1 MLSKDEILAYL
12 KKLKPILQKEGIEKI
27 GLFGSFA
34 KDNADLLSDIDIVIK
49 TNNTFIKKYK
59 SINGFLYL
67 DNLRENI
74 KRRFNRNVDICDE
87 SGLKNKEIIKDS
99 IYV

>member
-1 MLSKDEILAYL
+1 MLSKDDILAYL
-12 KKLKPILQKEGIEKI
+12 KELKPTLQKEGIEKI

-34 KDNADLLSDIDIVIK
+34 KDSADLLSDIDIVIK

-59 SINGFLYL
+59 SINAFLYL
-67 DNLRENI
+67 DKLRENI
-74 KRRFNRNVDICDE
+74 KKRFNRDVDICDE
-87 SGLKNKEIIKDS
+87 SGLKNKDIIKDS